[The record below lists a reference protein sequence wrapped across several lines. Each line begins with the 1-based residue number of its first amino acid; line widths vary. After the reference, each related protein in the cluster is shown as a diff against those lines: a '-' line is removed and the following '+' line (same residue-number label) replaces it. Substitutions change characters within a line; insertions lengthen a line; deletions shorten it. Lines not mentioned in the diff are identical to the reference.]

1 MIKEHDRIVL
11 LKDLPEDGLQ
21 AGDVGTV
28 VHIHR
33 QGEAFEV
40 EFMTLDGGTVAVIT
54 LLSSQIRAVSKRDI
68 THVREL
74 AVSWLKKDFADVD
87 NMVRLKEF
95 PPFKFI
101 NKSSKHFFL

>member
-40 EFMTLDGGTVAVIT
+40 EFVTLDGGTVAVVT

-74 AVSWLKKDFADVD
+74 AVS
-87 NMVRLKEF
+87 
-95 PPFKFI
+95 
-101 NKSSKHFFL
+101 

>member
-54 LLSSQIRAVSKRDI
+54 LLSSQIRAVNKRDI

-74 AVSWLKKDFADVD
+74 TVS
-87 NMVRLKEF
+87 
-95 PPFKFI
+95 
-101 NKSSKHFFL
+101 

>member
-74 AVSWLKKDFADVD
+74 TVS
-87 NMVRLKEF
+87 
-95 PPFKFI
+95 
-101 NKSSKHFFL
+101 

>member
-11 LKDLPEDGLQ
+11 LEDLPEDGLE

-54 LLSSQIRAVSKRDI
+54 LLSSLIRTVSKRDI
-68 THVREL
+68 THVREIV
-74 AVSWLKKDFADVD
+74 VS
-87 NMVRLKEF
+87 
-95 PPFKFI
+95 
-101 NKSSKHFFL
+101 

>member
-21 AGDVGTV
+21 SGDVGTV
-28 VHIHR
+28 VHIYR

-40 EFMTLDGGTVAVIT
+40 EFMTLDGGTVAVVT

-74 AVSWLKKDFADVD
+74 SVS
-87 NMVRLKEF
+87 
-95 PPFKFI
+95 
-101 NKSSKHFFL
+101 

>member
-1 MIKEHDRIVL
+1 MIKEHNRIVL

-28 VHIHR
+28 VHIYR

-40 EFMTLDGGTVAVIT
+40 EFMTLAGGTVAVIT

-68 THVREL
+68 AHVREL
-74 AVSWLKKDFADVD
+74 AVS
-87 NMVRLKEF
+87 
-95 PPFKFI
+95 
-101 NKSSKHFFL
+101 

>member
-11 LKDLPEDGLQ
+11 LKNIPDEGLQ

-28 VHIHR
+28 VHIYR

-40 EFMTLDGGTVAVIT
+40 EFMTLDGNTVTVVT
-54 LLSSQIRAVSKRDI
+54 LLSSQVRAVSKKDI

-74 AVSWLKKDFADVD
+74 AIS
-87 NMVRLKEF
+87 
-95 PPFKFI
+95 
-101 NKSSKHFFL
+101 

>member
-28 VHIHR
+28 IHIHR

-40 EFMTLDGGTVAVIT
+40 EFMTLDGGTVAVVT

-74 AVSWLKKDFADVD
+74 AVS
-87 NMVRLKEF
+87 
-95 PPFKFI
+95 
-101 NKSSKHFFL
+101 

>member
-21 AGDVGTV
+21 AGDVGTII
-28 VHIHR
+28 HIHR

-68 THVREL
+68 AHVREL
-74 AVSWLKKDFADVD
+74 AVS
-87 NMVRLKEF
+87 
-95 PPFKFI
+95 
-101 NKSSKHFFL
+101 

>member
-74 AVSWLKKDFADVD
+74 AAS
-87 NMVRLKEF
+87 
-95 PPFKFI
+95 
-101 NKSSKHFFL
+101 

>member
-11 LKDLPEDGLQ
+11 LKDIPEDGLQ
-21 AGDVGTV
+21 SGDVGTV

-40 EFMTLDGGTVAVIT
+40 EFMTLDGGTVAVVT
-54 LLSSQIRAVSKRDI
+54 MLSSQIRAVGKRDI

-74 AVSWLKKDFADVD
+74 TVS
-87 NMVRLKEF
+87 
-95 PPFKFI
+95 
-101 NKSSKHFFL
+101 

>member
-21 AGDVGTV
+21 PGDVGTV

-40 EFMTLDGGTVAVIT
+40 EFMTLDGGTVAVVT

-74 AVSWLKKDFADVD
+74 AVS
-87 NMVRLKEF
+87 
-95 PPFKFI
+95 
-101 NKSSKHFFL
+101 

>member
-74 AVSWLKKDFADVD
+74 SVS
-87 NMVRLKEF
+87 
-95 PPFKFI
+95 
-101 NKSSKHFFL
+101 

>member
-1 MIKEHDRIVL
+1 MLGFVSL
-11 LKDLPEDGLQ
+11 NPTYL

-40 EFMTLDGGTVAVIT
+40 EFVTLDGGTVAVIT

-74 AVSWLKKDFADVD
+74 AVS
-87 NMVRLKEF
+87 
-95 PPFKFI
+95 
-101 NKSSKHFFL
+101 

>member
-21 AGDVGTV
+21 AGDVGTI

-33 QGEAFEV
+33 QGAAFEV
-40 EFMTLDGGTVAVIT
+40 EFMTLDGGTVTVIT

-74 AVSWLKKDFADVD
+74 AVS
-87 NMVRLKEF
+87 
-95 PPFKFI
+95 
-101 NKSSKHFFL
+101 

>member
-28 VHIHR
+28 IHIHR
-33 QGEAFEV
+33 QGEAFEI

-74 AVSWLKKDFADVD
+74 AVS
-87 NMVRLKEF
+87 
-95 PPFKFI
+95 
-101 NKSSKHFFL
+101 

>member
-28 VHIHR
+28 VHIYR

-40 EFMTLDGGTVAVIT
+40 EFMTLDGGTVAVVT

-74 AVSWLKKDFADVD
+74 TVS
-87 NMVRLKEF
+87 
-95 PPFKFI
+95 
-101 NKSSKHFFL
+101 

>member
-11 LKDLPEDGLQ
+11 LENIQVHDLQ
-21 AGDVGTV
+21 NGDVGTV

-33 QGEAFEV
+33 QGKAFEV
-40 EFMTLDGGTVAVIT
+40 EFMTLDGGTVAVVT

-74 AVSWLKKDFADVD
+74 SAS
-87 NMVRLKEF
+87 
-95 PPFKFI
+95 
-101 NKSSKHFFL
+101 

>member
-11 LKDLPEDGLQ
+11 FKDLPEDGLQ

-40 EFMTLDGGTVAVIT
+40 EFMTLDGGTVAVVT

-74 AVSWLKKDFADVD
+74 AVS
-87 NMVRLKEF
+87 
-95 PPFKFI
+95 
-101 NKSSKHFFL
+101 

>member
-21 AGDVGTV
+21 ACDVGTV
-28 VHIHR
+28 IHIHR

-40 EFMTLDGGTVAVIT
+40 EFMTLDGGTVAVVT
-54 LLSSQIRAVSKRDI
+54 LPSSQIRAVSKRDI

-74 AVSWLKKDFADVD
+74 AVS
-87 NMVRLKEF
+87 
-95 PPFKFI
+95 
-101 NKSSKHFFL
+101 

>member
-40 EFMTLDGGTVAVIT
+40 EFMTLDGGTVAVVT
-54 LLSSQIRAVSKRDI
+54 LLSSRKKKGLIRKTD
-68 THVREL
+68 
-74 AVSWLKKDFADVD
+74 
-87 NMVRLKEF
+87 
-95 PPFKFI
+95 
-101 NKSSKHFFL
+101 

>member
-21 AGDVGTV
+21 SGDVGTV

-40 EFMTLDGGTVAVIT
+40 EFMTLDGGTVAVVT

-74 AVSWLKKDFADVD
+74 AVS
-87 NMVRLKEF
+87 
-95 PPFKFI
+95 
-101 NKSSKHFFL
+101 

>member
-11 LKDLPEDGLQ
+11 LKDLPEDGLE

-40 EFMTLDGGTVAVIT
+40 EFMTLDGGTIAVIT

-68 THVREL
+68 THVREI
-74 AVSWLKKDFADVD
+74 AVS
-87 NMVRLKEF
+87 
-95 PPFKFI
+95 
-101 NKSSKHFFL
+101 